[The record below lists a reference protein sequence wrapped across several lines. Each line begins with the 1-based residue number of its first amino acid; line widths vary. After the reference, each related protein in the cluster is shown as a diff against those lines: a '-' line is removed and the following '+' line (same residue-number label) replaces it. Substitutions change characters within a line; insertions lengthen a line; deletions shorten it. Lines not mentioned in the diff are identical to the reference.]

1 MQMVSVKH
9 NDNSNEEL
17 KNLIGF
23 CVEIVAN
30 LVPIVD
36 STVVFIEVKAGVKVV
51 DYLVTNSD

>member
-1 MQMVSVKH
+1 MVSVKH